1 MRTSEVYCQSRFW
14 ESKEELIPSES
25 IYTFETV
32 KNCSA
37 KPATKQMLSGYE
49 GSRYLGL
56 LPSLVSSLMT
66 VLEFFVED
74 AENPSR
80 TSASKECPIRLRA
93 ERISELISGEKM
105 GPSLICPCWLQKWQY
120 DATESHQYFH
130 VLFQGGIVPRV
141 TLAIYVRQW
150 STAQTS

>member
-1 MRTSEVYCQSRFW
+1 
-14 ESKEELIPSES
+14 
-25 IYTFETV
+25 
-32 KNCSA
+32 
-37 KPATKQMLSGYE
+37 MLSGYE

-105 GPSLICPCWLQKWQY
+105 GPSLICPC
-120 DATESHQYFH
+120 
-130 VLFQGGIVPRV
+130 
-141 TLAIYVRQW
+141 
-150 STAQTS
+150 